1 MPRCCWGATSS
12 CSSIE
17 WPRVRP
23 GTEGDTM
30 RQEFRGYGVF
40 LFILGIILLIVAGVL
55 AGKTT
60 VRVETHKSTEN
71 WHAEVPNTTAGL
83 ASCGFAIAA
92 GFCFVAASL
101 IYLGDTLARRSEA

>member
-1 MPRCCWGATSS
+1 
-12 CSSIE
+12 
-17 WPRVRP
+17 
-23 GTEGDTM
+23 M

-40 LFILGIILLIVAGVL
+40 LFVLGIILLIVAGVL

-60 VRVETHKSTEN
+60 VRVETEKGVEKS
-71 WHAEVPNTTAGL
+71 HAEVPNTTAGL

-101 IYLGDTLARRSEA
+101 IYLGDTLARRSEESARVSGTAKERPGQASPPPGG